1 MDATEIVT
9 TYGAAWNEP
18 DEQARRELLTRA
30 WADDGQYSDPT
41 GRADGRD
48 ALIAHIGGFQAMM
61 PGHTI
66 DMTSGLDTRDN
77 VFRFAW
83 VMRNG
88 SAEFAREFARGIAY
102 EAETSFERAFGAR
115 AAETRDGQFVR
126 GLISYMLDRTS

>member
-18 DEQARRELLTRA
+18 DEAARRALLDRS

-41 GRADGRD
+41 GSADGRD
-48 ALIAHIGGFQAMM
+48 ALVAHIGGFQGMM

-88 SAEFAREFARGIAY
+88 NEVTLEGVD
-102 EAETSFERAFGAR
+102 FGELAPDGR
-115 AAETRDGQFVR
+115 IQRIVGFFGPFPTLAA
-126 GLISYMLDRTS
+126 

>member
-9 TYGAAWNEP
+9 AYGAAWNEP
-18 DEQARRELLTRA
+18 DEKARRELLTRS

-41 GRADGRD
+41 GSADGRD
-48 ALIAHIGGFQAMM
+48 ALVAHIGGFQAMM

-88 SAEFAREFARGIAY
+88 AEDVLEGMDYGELAADGRISRIVGFFGPFPPA
-102 EAETSFERAFGAR
+102 EA
-115 AAETRDGQFVR
+115 
-126 GLISYMLDRTS
+126 